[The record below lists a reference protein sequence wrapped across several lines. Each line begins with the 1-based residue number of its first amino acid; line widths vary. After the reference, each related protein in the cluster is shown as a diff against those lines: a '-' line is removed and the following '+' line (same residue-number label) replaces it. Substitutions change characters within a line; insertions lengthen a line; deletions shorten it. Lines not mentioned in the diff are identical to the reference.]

1 MPRRGLSPR
10 DPPIFCER
18 TFVSVEEMI
27 DRVSPTLR
35 PQGSAIGY
43 MEWRHLLFL
52 HWPVPVAALEP
63 LVPERLSI
71 DLCQGIAYVAVV
83 PFAMQAVRPR
93 GLPAGAGLDLLETNV
108 RTYVHLNGRDPG
120 VYFFS
125 LDASSLLAVVGAR
138 ILTGLP
144 YFPASARLRAFSN
157 GAVEYDLV
165 RRGRSRPSLSVLYQP
180 AEEPGTSPVST
191 LEFFLLERYLLY
203 VRRGRSLW
211 RGRVHHRP
219 YPVRGARV
227 VRLQD
232 ELVKAAGLPQPDG
245 LPAEV
250 HYSPGVDVEL
260 FRFERV

>member
-1 MPRRGLSPR
+1 VR
-10 DPPIFCER
+10 FR
-18 TFVSVEEMI
+18 TVGTFAGRPHPLYCLPVEPMI

-35 PQGSAIGY
+35 PHRKAIGY
-43 MEWRHLLFL
+43 MEWRRLLFL
-52 HWPVPVAALEP
+52 HWPVPVAALAP

-71 DLCQGIAYVAVV
+71 DLYQGIAYLTVV

-93 GLPAGAGLDLLETNV
+93 GFPSRAGIHLLETNV

-125 LDASSLLAVVGAR
+125 LDASSLLAVAGAR

-144 YFPASARLRAFSN
+144 YFLAGARLRAISN

-180 AEEPGTSPVST
+180 AEGLGASAAST

-211 RGRVHHRP
+211 QGRVHHRP
-219 YPVRGARV
+219 YPVHRARV
-227 VRLQD
+227 LRLQE
-232 ELVKAAGLPQPDG
+232 ELVKAAGLPQPEG
-245 LPAEV
+245 RPAQV

-260 FRFERV
+260 FRFDRV